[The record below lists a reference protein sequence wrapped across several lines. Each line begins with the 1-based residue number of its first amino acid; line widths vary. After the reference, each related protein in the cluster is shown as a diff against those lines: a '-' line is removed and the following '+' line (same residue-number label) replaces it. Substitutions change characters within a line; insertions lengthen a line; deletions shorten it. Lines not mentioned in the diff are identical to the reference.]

1 MPVKPLP
8 APGTP
13 LKSSVLPTNIAADP
27 AQPLSLVAFFHLCR
41 GFFRAKLN
49 NKDAIISFGLVTPSI
64 IAVGIFIYGFIT
76 WTLRVSLSAWKGL
89 LPDFTW
95 VGQKNYVEL
104 FSDPR
109 FLIDLR
115 NTAIFTFVFVA
126 GALLLGF
133 ALALLLDQNLPG
145 ENFFRSLF
153 LFPMAI
159 SYIVTGVVWRW
170 LMNPAE
176 GTRISGLNQVFAYFG
191 WDWLISRWHTTPIW
205 GIAAISLAA
214 IWQMSGFTMA
224 LYLGGL
230 RSISDEV
237 REAARVDGA
246 TEWQL
251 YRHIIIPMLNPV
263 TLSAVI
269 ILGHISLKVF
279 DLIIALA
286 GKQLALD
293 VPAIY
298 MWQATFDGYFFGRG
312 AAISI
317 LLLLI
322 ISILIIPYIL
332 YNLRHEADV

>member
-1 MPVKPLP
+1 M
-8 APGTP
+8 
-13 LKSSVLPTNIAADP
+13 LKLKNTDSLISIA
-27 AQPLSLVAFFHLCR
+27 LVA
-41 GFFRAKLN
+41 
-49 NKDAIISFGLVTPSI
+49 PSI
-64 IAVGIFIYGFIT
+64 LAVGIFIYGFIA
-76 WTLRVSLSAWKGL
+76 WTLRVSLSSWKGL
-89 LPDFTW
+89 LPDYSW
-95 VGQKNYVEL
+95 AGLSNYFEL

-109 FLIDLR
+109 FQIDLR
-115 NTAIFTFVFVA
+115 NTAIFTFVFVL
-126 GALLLGF
+126 GSLVLGF
-133 ALALLLDQNLPG
+133 ITAILLDQNLPG
-145 ENFFRSLF
+145 ENFFRNLF
-153 LFPMAI
+153 LFPLAI

-176 GTRISGLNQVFAYFG
+176 GTRISGFNQLFHSLG
-191 WDWLISRWHTTPIW
+191 WDFLINRWHTSPTW
-205 GIAAISLAA
+205 GMAAIALAA

-230 RSISDEV
+230 RSIPDEV
-237 REAARVDGA
+237 RESARVDGA
-246 TEWQL
+246 SEWQL
-251 YRHIIIPMLNPV
+251 YRYILIPMLNPV

-322 ISILIIPYIL
+322 ISILIIPYIF
-332 YNLRHEADV
+332 YNLRHEADE